1 MSQVVENK
9 GRGAGLIPTLPV
21 GVPARVL
28 SLLLSIG
35 LAMALCI
42 TAAPTMARQAGQVA
56 AQASAPAAAPSAA
69 PAPGRAAE
77 APAAKSP
84 PIPNPEFLRAAD
96 EVLAQMSA
104 LLHLPIKHPLKKSLR
119 SKQEI
124 RAYLVREEQEDK
136 DEAQR
141 DADRKALEAFGL
153 IPKHF
158 PLDQFLLDTLTEQV
172 AGLYDPKAGK
182 FYIADWIPADQQ
194 REVMSHELTHALED
208 QSFHIDSWIKGARP
222 NDDAEMAR
230 DAVSEGS
237 ALAAMVDYVLRDQ
250 HTTVRDLPDV
260 TEMIRTSTV
269 AAMDQDT
276 NLAKA
281 PLYIRDGLMF
291 PYLAGTS
298 FSQQFLKAHA
308 GWTDLKLLFERPPV
322 STQQIL
328 HPDLYLKNVAPEKV
342 ALPAWKGLVPAE
354 WKLLEENV
362 LGEFG
367 LEEVLKQFLGPDRA
381 DRLSPAWAGDRYAV
395 FEDPK
400 TKDLSL
406 VMYLALDNDEDAARF
421 LGQYSEAL
429 ELKYATRR
437 ELFRRP
443 NFFQFQTDVVGRGVY
458 LRCVGAKCLAVEGF
472 SRERYNAIVRA
483 IGWPAAPAP
492 ADDMPAPSTAR
503 VKPEERMLAGLAAE
517 NPRRYDASASLAV
530 K

>member
-1 MSQVVENK
+1 MSQVIENK
-9 GRGAGLIPTLPV
+9 GRAAILIATQSRPV
-21 GVPARVL
+21 PGRFLA
-28 SLLLSIG
+28 LLLTIG
-35 LAMALCI
+35 LVASLCLAI
-42 TAAPTMARQAGQVA
+42 APTMAAQA
-56 AQASAPAAAPSAA
+56 AQAAAQAAA
-69 PAPGRAAE
+69 PAPGRTAE
-77 APAAKSP
+77 APPAKSP
-84 PIPNPEFLRAAD
+84 ATPNPEFLRAAD
-96 EVLAQMSA
+96 EVLAQMSQ
-104 LLHLPIKHPLKKSLR
+104 LLHLPIKQPLKKTLR

-124 RAYLVREEQEDK
+124 RAYLIREEREDK
-136 DEAQR
+136 DEAQHY
-141 DADRKALEAFGL
+141 ADGKALEAFGL
-153 IPKHF
+153 IPKNF

-172 AGLYDPKAGK
+172 AGLYDPKAGE

-208 QSFHIDSWIKGARP
+208 QSFHIDPWIKGARP

-237 ALAAMVDYVLRDQ
+237 ALAAMVDYVLRERNV
-250 HTTVRDLPDV
+250 TVRDLPDV
-260 TEMIRTSTV
+260 TQIIRSSAV
-269 AAMDQDT
+269 AAMDQDSS
-276 NLAKA
+276 LAKA

-308 GWTDLKLLFERPPV
+308 GWTDLKLLFQRPPV

-328 HPDLYLKNVAPEKV
+328 HPDLYLKNVAPEEV

-367 LEEVLKQFLGPDRA
+367 LEEVLKQFLGADRA

-395 FEDPK
+395 FEDPR

-406 VMYLALDNDEDAARF
+406 VMYLALDNAEDAARF
-421 LGQYSEAL
+421 FGQYSEAL

-443 NFFQFQTDVVGRGVY
+443 NFFQFQTDVAGRGVF
-458 LRCVGAKCLAVEGF
+458 LRCVAAKCLTAEGF

-492 ADDMPAPSTAR
+492 TDGMPAPSSAR
-503 VKPEERMLAGLAAE
+503 VKFKENIPAGLAAE
-517 NPRRYDASASLAV
+517 NLRPYDASASLAV